1 MYETE
6 SVSGEGSG
14 RVLGGVCKDVKMIG
28 IIFDLNLQSSSPR
41 MREEKW
47 SDFVHTLPRIYVDT
61 NECVRAYC
69 EWVDERTTNM

>member
-41 MREEKW
+41 MREEK
-47 SDFVHTLPRIYVDT
+47 
-61 NECVRAYC
+61 
-69 EWVDERTTNM
+69 